1 MLTKTPTAHSIKTL
15 FTSTTKIVVSLGLA
29 ALITACGSASKDA
42 PAKEA
47 KLPML
52 IVPEDLVEISAS
64 RIVTGPI
71 ISGSL
76 QAKKQADLRAEV
88 SAIVLQVLK
97 DNGDQVK
104 KGDLL
109 ARLDDTAFRQ
119 ALNSAQEAER
129 AAQQNF
135 DQAER
140 QLNRLK
146 TLVTSGAV
154 STQAKEDAELRRNT
168 AQSDLAAARTRVVQD
183 SQQLTRTEVRAPFA
197 GIVSNREA
205 SNGDTAQIGKALLKV
220 IDPASIYFAGFV
232 SSDQALDVKVGQQVN
247 FRINGYRDHIF
258 QGRIE
263 RVNPVADSN
272 TRQVG
277 VQVAVDSDKNLTV
290 GMFAEGRVQTETT
303 QGLTIPEASL
313 VQQGDHTY
321 VWRVQK
327 NQLKKIEVKIGTRD
341 IQTGDYTIL
350 TGLTQGDTVIRH
362 PRGAL
367 VDGADVKMG
376 KADGVSVNAASS
388 KQEG

>member
-1 MLTKTPTAHSIKTL
+1 MVIKTL
-15 FTSTTKIVVSLGLA
+15 SALSLI
-29 ALITACGSASKDA
+29 ALLTGCGAASKEA
-42 PAKEA
+42 PAKET
-47 KLPML
+47 KLAML
-52 IVPEDLVEISAS
+52 LVPEDLVEISSS
-64 RIVTGPI
+64 RIVSGPV

-76 QAKKQADLRAEV
+76 QAKKQADLRAEI
-88 SAIVLQVLK
+88 SAIVLQVVK

-109 ARLDDTAFRQ
+109 VRLDDNTFRQ

-140 QLNRLK
+140 QFNRLK
-146 TLVTSGAV
+146 TLSNTGAV

-183 SQQLTRTEVRAPFA
+183 SQQLARTEVRAPFD

-205 SNGDTAQIGKALLKV
+205 SNGDTAQIGKALIKV
-220 IDPASIYFAGFV
+220 IDPSSIYFAGFV
-232 SSDQALDVKVGQQVN
+232 SSDQALNVKVGQQVK
-247 FRINGYRDHIF
+247 FHINGLRE
-258 QGRIE
+258 QVVEGNIE

-277 VQVAVDSDKNLTV
+277 VHVAINNGKHLTV
-290 GMFAEGRVQTETT
+290 GMFAEGRVQTETA
-303 QGLTIPEASL
+303 QGLTVPESSL

-321 VWRVQK
+321 VWRVQ
-327 NQLKKIEVKIGTRD
+327 NDLLKKIEVKIGARD
-341 IQTGDYTIL
+341 LQSGDYAIL
-350 TGLTQGDTVIRH
+350 AGLGQGDTVIRQ

-367 VDGADVKMG
+367 VDGAKVKLEKVDNASSTKME
-376 KADGVSVNAASS
+376 KNAAANT

>member
-1 MLTKTPTAHSIKTL
+1 MFTK
-15 FTSTTKIVVSLGLA
+15 SLIILSLA
-29 ALITACGSASKDA
+29 ACLSACGSGTKDA
-42 PAKEA
+42 PAKETT
-47 KLPML
+47 LPML
-52 IVPEDLVEISAS
+52 LVAEDLVEISAT

-109 ARLDDTAFRQ
+109 ARLDDNTFRQ

-140 QLNRLK
+140 QFNRLK

-183 SQQLTRTEVRAPFA
+183 LQQLTRTEVRAPFA

-205 SNGDTAQIGKALLKV
+205 SNGDTAQIGKALIKV
-220 IDPASIYFAGFV
+220 IDPESIYFAGFV

-258 QGRIE
+258 QGHIE
-263 RVNPVADSN
+263 RVNPVADSS

-277 VQVAVDSDKNLTV
+277 VQVAVDNKKQDGSEKQNGDNKNLTV

-327 NQLKKIEVKIGTRD
+327 NHLKKVEIKLGVRD
-341 IQTGDYTIL
+341 VQTGDYSIV
-350 TGLTQGDTVIRH
+350 TGLAQGDTIIRH

-367 VDGADVKMG
+367 VDGAEVKME
-376 KADGVSVNAASS
+376 KADGVNLNADKMSTT